1 MTTEIDKVKH
11 DMMTY
16 GSGFMKDGKHVPIS
30 DVYIEPPI
38 ELNDEHTTMWESC
51 YFDGAIGDLWL
62 INLFANEYYYLMD
75 GKPGDNEQSTDF
87 SC

>member
-1 MTTEIDKVKH
+1 M
-11 DMMTY
+11 
-16 GSGFMKDGKHVPIS
+16 
-30 DVYIEPPI
+30 
-38 ELNDEHTTMWESC
+38 NDEHTQMWESC
-51 YFDGAIGDLWL
+51 YFDKPIGDLWL